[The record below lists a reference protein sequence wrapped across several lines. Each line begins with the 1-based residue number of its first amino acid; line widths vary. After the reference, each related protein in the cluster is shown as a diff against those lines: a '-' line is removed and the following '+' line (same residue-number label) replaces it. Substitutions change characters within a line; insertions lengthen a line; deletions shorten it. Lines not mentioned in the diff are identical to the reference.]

1 MLQPARTKYRKMQ
14 KGRMPGR
21 AYRGSD
27 LSFGEFGL
35 MTLDPGWITSRQIE
49 AGRIAISRKIKRGG
63 KIWIRV
69 FPDKPITKK
78 AAETR
83 MGTGKGN
90 VEYYVAVVKP
100 GRILFEMDGMTKEL
114 AIQAMKLAQ
123 AKLPVMTRIVFRADQ
138 KLI

>member
-63 KIWIRV
+63 KIWIRI
-69 FPDKPITKK
+69 FPDKSYTKK
-78 AAETR
+78 PAETR
-83 MGTGKGN
+83 QGKGKGN
-90 VEYYVAVVKP
+90 VEGWVGVVLP
-100 GRILFEMDGMTKEL
+100 GRVLYEMEGVDSKTAIEAL
-114 AIQAMKLAQ
+114 ALAA
-123 AKLPVMTRIVFRADQ
+123 AKLPLATRFID
-138 KLI
+138 KKNDL

>member
-27 LSFGEFGL
+27 LSYGEFGL
-35 MTLDPGWITSRQIE
+35 MSLDPGWITSRQIE

-63 KIWIRV
+63 KIWIRI

-83 MGTGKGN
+83 QGTGKGN

-100 GRILFEMDGMTKEL
+100 GRILFEMEGMTKEL

-123 AKLPVMTRIVFRADQ
+123 AKLPVMTRIVFRSEQ
-138 KLI
+138 KI